1 MEKFK
6 EVFIM
11 IFTVA
16 GTLTINF
23 FGGIDTVLTALIF
36 FICIDYLTGLLVA
49 LVFKKSK
56 KTENGSYESYVGFKG
71 IVKKVI
77 ILVCVAATNQL
88 DLALGFSGYIRT
100 LVIMFFI
107 ANEFLSIIENTGLMG
122 VRWPKAIQNML
133 EVLRDKVDNTEIDK
147 EVTKK

>member
-6 EVFIM
+6 EVFIT

-16 GTLTINF
+16 GTLTVNF
-23 FGGIDTVLTALIF
+23 LGGIDTVLKALIF
-36 FICIDYLTGLLVA
+36 FICVDYTTGVLLA

-56 KTENGSYESYVGFKG
+56 KTKDGAYQSYAGFQG

-77 ILVCVAATNQL
+77 ILVCVAATSQL
-88 DLALGFSGYIRT
+88 DVALGFNGYVRT

-122 VRWPKAIQNML
+122 VR
-133 EVLRDKVDNTEIDK
+133 
-147 EVTKK
+147 